1 MAPAR
6 VPLWAL
12 AHQGVL
18 SGGALGTQVLLAH
31 LCTQQAFG
39 TIVLVAAAVQ
49 VALAAHAALVVFPQ
63 LMASRDADGVSS
75 IDGAAT
81 AATLGLVALAGW
93 CGPIGWWLAAT
104 ALAETLRRAL
114 VAQRRM
120 LIVLAVDT
128 TFLLLTWAALYFWA
142 PNHHPY
148 VSCAVIAG
156 GALLAA
162 GGHALALRSAA
173 RPRWVEVPALLRAGV
188 STLPL
193 RLAETGLIP
202 ALLAT
207 AGTLAGTTAAAQFQ
221 VVVTVLGLVN
231 PMVFA
236 LGTVLVVELRAGRD
250 VGRILRLAGI
260 LTVLPFMVLA
270 CWPDLVLRFL
280 FPTAYADLRETIR
293 LLALVVP
300 ATVYV
305 HFAVCRLLA
314 HERHRQLLLLQ
325 LSGWIAATFAVL
337 ACWLNEYPAWAAPS
351 GLAAATAMRLS
362 VALAVRARAA
372 AVPPR

>member
-1 MAPAR
+1 VEPWAR
-6 VPLWAL
+6 SCCWRISARRDDD
-12 AHQGVL
+12 
-18 SGGALGTQVLLAH
+18 GT
-31 LCTQQAFG
+31 TP
-39 TIVLVAAAVQ
+39 T
-49 VALAAHAALVVFPQ
+49 
-63 LMASRDADGVSS
+63 
-75 IDGAAT
+75 DGAAT
-81 AATLGLVALAGW
+81 AATLGLAALAGW
-93 CGPIGWWLAAT
+93 LGPVGWWLAAA

-120 LIVLAVDT
+120 LVVLAVDT
-128 TFLLLTWAALYFWA
+128 VLLILTWSALYLWA
-142 PNHHPY
+142 PHHQPY

-162 GGHALALRSAA
+162 GGHALALRSSA
-173 RPRWVEVPALLRAGV
+173 RPRWAEVPALLRSGV
-188 STLPL
+188 PTLPL

-207 AGTLAGTTAAAQFQ
+207 AGALAGTTAAAQFQ
-221 VVVTVLGLVN
+221 VVMTVLGLVN

-250 VGRILRLAGI
+250 GGRILRLASM
-260 LTVLPFMVLA
+260 LTLPPFLA
-270 CWPDLVLRFL
+270 LVCWPDIVLKLL
-280 FPTAYADLRETIR
+280 FPAAYAGLSETIR

-314 HERHRQLLLLQ
+314 DERHRQLLVLQ
-325 LSGWIAATFAVL
+325 LSGWLAATFAVL
-337 ACWLNEYPAWAAPS
+337 ACWLNDHPAWAAPS
-351 GLAAATAMRLS
+351 GLAAATAIRLS
-362 VALAVRARAA
+362 VALAVRAKAA